1 MNPILLNPVVEVLL
15 AVLIYPG
22 VVVALI
28 AAAILAWVRGTAQGA
43 LRGARTSTGG
53 ADVGVGELRTMWRE
67 ETRLPTGVYPALLTA
82 CTLAAMIFPLLAL
95 ILLPVPGNP
104 LAF

>member
-1 MNPILLNPVVEVLL
+1 MNPILLNPVAEVLL

-28 AAAILAWVRGTAQGA
+28 AAAILMWVRGMAQGA
-43 LRGARTSTGG
+43 LQ
-53 ADVGVGELRTMWRE
+53 
-67 ETRLPTGVYPALLTA
+67 PTGAAGGLGAIRAEWGEEAELPAGVYEPLLTA
-82 CTLAAMIFPLLAL
+82 CTIAAVIFPLLAL

-104 LAF
+104 LTFTLGL